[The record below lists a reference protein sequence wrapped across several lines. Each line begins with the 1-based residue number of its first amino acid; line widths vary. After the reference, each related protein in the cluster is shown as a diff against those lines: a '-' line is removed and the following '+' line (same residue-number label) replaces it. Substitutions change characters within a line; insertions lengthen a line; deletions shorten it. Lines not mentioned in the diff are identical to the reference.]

1 MTSSHFYSSS
11 WIGPEFCTTKNRWPV
26 NSQNAKGK
34 FLLVNVKNLT
44 YHIYFPGL
52 AILQQHVHLLFPPPS
67 PTFCNLSSFT
77 QRMNSGAAQLSK
89 DRHLP
94 SVLGLPLHPILSGAN
109 SDQSVELSP
118 AFLACFHIVPYPDF
132 DHLTLL
138 MSMMTEM
145 RWLILYTWKLSQL
158 IYLSSCFDLS
168 PRQHDEATKIYFV
181 YQYAV
186 KS

>member
-94 SVLGLPLHPILSGAN
+94 SVLGPPLHPILSGAQLRPECGIK
-109 SDQSVELSP
+109 SCLLSMFP
-118 AFLACFHIVPYPDF
+118 RSAISGLWSSH
-132 DHLTLL
+132 LL